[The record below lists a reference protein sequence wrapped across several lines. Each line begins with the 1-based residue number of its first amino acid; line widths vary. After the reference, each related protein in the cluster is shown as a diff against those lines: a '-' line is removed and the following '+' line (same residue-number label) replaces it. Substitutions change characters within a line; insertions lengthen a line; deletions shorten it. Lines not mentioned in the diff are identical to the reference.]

1 MGATKNLFE
10 LMTQQEIESKN
21 FLFTKKE
28 IILNATN
35 FAKNLIDSGEVD
47 KVELFAQAIRMS
59 EALSVIT
66 EQLKQS
72 LPQENFEAFGLK
84 GTYRSGGS
92 TPNYSEDE
100 LWSKLKEKLTDREML
115 LKVAMKSKETI
126 YDSEGCEVP
135 RVSENVRKSSL
146 SITY

>member
-1 MGATKNLFE
+1 
-10 LMTQQEIESKN
+10 
-21 FLFTKKE
+21 
-28 IILNATN
+28 
-35 FAKNLIDSGEVD
+35 
-47 KVELFAQAIRMS
+47 
-59 EALSVIT
+59 
-66 EQLKQS
+66 

-115 LKVAMKSKETI
+115 LKVAMKSNSVI
-126 YDSEGCEVP
+126 YDEDGVEIKK
-135 RVSENVRKSSL
+135 VSSTNRKSSL

>member
-1 MGATKNLFE
+1 MSKDLF
-10 LMTQQEIESKN
+10 LMMREQEVQSSN
-21 FLFTKKE
+21 FVPTKKE

-59 EALSVIT
+59 EALAVVT

-72 LPQENFEAFGLK
+72 LPLENFEAFGLK

-115 LKVAMKSKETI
+115 LKVAMKSNSVI
-126 YDSEGCEVP
+126 YDEDGVEIKK
-135 RVSENVRKSSL
+135 VSSTNRKSSL
-146 SITY
+146 SISY

>member
-1 MGATKNLFE
+1 MSKDLF
-10 LMTQQEIESKN
+10 LMMREQEVQSSN
-21 FLFTKKE
+21 FLPTKKE
-28 IILNATN
+28 VIASSER

-47 KVELFAQAIRMS
+47 KMELFAQAIRMS
-59 EALSVIT
+59 EALTVIT

-115 LKVAMKSKETI
+115 LKVAMKSNSVI
-126 YDSEGCEVP
+126 YDEDGVEIKK
-135 RVSENVRKSSL
+135 VSSTNRKSSL
-146 SITY
+146 SISY

>member
-1 MGATKNLFE
+1 MGKSKNLFE
-10 LMTQQEIESKN
+10 LMNQQEVQSSN
-21 FLFTKKE
+21 FVPTKKE

-59 EALSVIT
+59 EALAVIT

-115 LKVAMKSKETI
+115 LKVAMKSNSVI
-126 YDSEGCEVP
+126 YDEDGVEIKK
-135 RVSENVRKSSL
+135 VSSTNRKSSL
-146 SITY
+146 SISY

>member
-1 MGATKNLFE
+1 MMRE
-10 LMTQQEIESKN
+10 QEVQSSN
-21 FLFTKKE
+21 FVPTKKE

-59 EALSVIT
+59 EALAVIT

-115 LKVAMKSKETI
+115 LKVAMKSNSVI
-126 YDSEGCEVP
+126 YDEDGVEIKK
-135 RVSENVRKSSL
+135 VSSTNRKSSL

>member
-28 IILNATN
+28 IILNASN

-59 EALSVIT
+59 EALTVIT

-135 RVSENVRKSSL
+135 RVSENIRKSSL
-146 SITY
+146 SINY

>member
-1 MGATKNLFE
+1 MGKSKNLFE
-10 LMTQQEIESKN
+10 LMNQQEVQSSN
-21 FLFTKKE
+21 FVPTKKE

-59 EALSVIT
+59 EALTVIT

-100 LWSKLKEKLTDREML
+100 LWSKLKQKLTDREML
-115 LKVAMKSKETI
+115 LKVAMKSNSVI
-126 YDSEGCEVP
+126 YDEDGVEIKK
-135 RVSENVRKSSL
+135 VSSTNRKSSL
-146 SITY
+146 SISY

>member
-1 MGATKNLFE
+1 MGKSKNLFE
-10 LMTQQEIESKN
+10 LMNQQEVQTSN
-21 FLFTKKE
+21 FLPTKKE
-28 IILNATN
+28 VIASSEK
-35 FAKNLIDSGEVD
+35 FAKDLINAGEVD

-59 EALSVIT
+59 EALAVIT
-66 EQLKQS
+66 DQLKNS

-84 GTYRSGGS
+84 GTFRNGGS

-115 LKVAMKSKETI
+115 LKVAMKSNDTI

-135 RVSENVRKSSL
+135 RVSENIRKSSL
-146 SITY
+146 SISY

>member
-1 MGATKNLFE
+1 MSKDLF
-10 LMTQQEIESKN
+10 LMMREQEVQSSN
-21 FLFTKKE
+21 FVPTKKE

-59 EALSVIT
+59 EALTVIT

-115 LKVAMKSKETI
+115 LKVAMKSNSVI
-126 YDSEGCEVP
+126 YDEDGVEIKK
-135 RVSENVRKSSL
+135 VSSTNRKSSL
-146 SITY
+146 SISY

>member
-1 MGATKNLFE
+1 MGKSKNLFE
-10 LMTQQEIESKN
+10 LMNQQEVQSSN
-21 FLFTKKE
+21 FVPTKKE

-59 EALSVIT
+59 EALTVIT

-72 LPQENFEAFGLK
+72 LPLENFEAFGLK
-84 GTYRSGGS
+84 GTYQSGGS

-115 LKVAMKSKETI
+115 LKVAMKSNSVI
-126 YDSEGCEVP
+126 YDEDGVEIKK
-135 RVSENVRKSSL
+135 VSSTNRKSSL
-146 SITY
+146 SISY

>member
-1 MGATKNLFE
+1 MKTSKDLF
-10 LMTQQEIESKN
+10 LMMRESEIQTSN
-21 FLFTKKE
+21 FLPTKKE
-28 IILNATN
+28 VVLSSEK
-35 FAKNLIDSGEVD
+35 FAKDLIDAGEVD

-66 EQLKQS
+66 DQLKKS

-100 LWSKLKEKLTDREML
+100 LWSKLKEKLSDREML

-126 YDSEGCEVP
+126 YDSEGVEVP
-135 RVSENVRKSSL
+135 RVSENIRKSSL
-146 SITY
+146 SISY

>member
-1 MGATKNLFE
+1 MSKDLF
-10 LMTQQEIESKN
+10 LMMREQEVQTSN
-21 FLFTKKE
+21 FVPTKKE

-59 EALSVIT
+59 EALAVIT

-115 LKVAMKSKETI
+115 LKVAMKSNSVI
-126 YDSEGCEVP
+126 YDEDGVEIKK
-135 RVSENVRKSSL
+135 VSSTNRKSSL
-146 SITY
+146 SISY

>member
-1 MGATKNLFE
+1 MKSSKDLF
-10 LMTQQEIESKN
+10 LMMRESEIQTSN
-21 FLFTKKE
+21 FLPTKKE
-28 IILNATN
+28 VVASSEK
-35 FAKNLIDSGEVD
+35 FAKDLINAGEVD

-66 EQLKQS
+66 DELKKS
-72 LPQENFEAFGLK
+72 LPEENFEAFGLK
-84 GTYRSGGS
+84 GTFRNGGS

-126 YDSEGCEVP
+126 YDSEGVEVP
-135 RVSENVRKSSL
+135 KVSENIKKSSL

>member
-1 MGATKNLFE
+1 MRNRDLF
-10 LMTQQEIESKN
+10 LMMREQEVQTSN
-21 FLFTKKE
+21 FVPTKKE
-28 IILNATN
+28 IILNASN
-35 FAKNLIDSGEVD
+35 FAKSLIDSGEVD

-135 RVSENVRKSSL
+135 RVSENIRKSSL
-146 SITY
+146 AISY

>member
-1 MGATKNLFE
+1 MGKSKNLFE
-10 LMTQQEIESKN
+10 LMNQQEVQSSN
-21 FLFTKKE
+21 FLPTKKE
-28 IILNATN
+28 LIASSER
-35 FAKNLIDSGEVD
+35 FAKDLINAGEVD

-59 EALSVIT
+59 EALAVVT

-72 LPQENFEAFGLK
+72 LPLENFEAFGLK

-115 LKVAMKSKETI
+115 LKVAMKSNESI
-126 YDSEGCEVP
+126 YDSQGCEVP
-135 RVSENVRKSSL
+135 RVGENIRKSSL
-146 SITY
+146 SISY

>member
-1 MGATKNLFE
+1 MKTSKDLF
-10 LMTQQEIESKN
+10 LMMRESEIQTSN
-21 FLFTKKE
+21 FLPTKKE
-28 IILNATN
+28 VVSSSEK
-35 FAKNLIDSGEVD
+35 FAKDLIDAGEVD

-66 EQLKQS
+66 DQLKQS

-100 LWSKLKEKLTDREML
+100 LWRKLKEKLTDREML

-126 YDSEGCEVP
+126 YDSEGVEVP
-135 RVSENVRKSSL
+135 RVSENIRKSSL
-146 SITY
+146 SISY

>member
-1 MGATKNLFE
+1 MMRE
-10 LMTQQEIESKN
+10 QEVQSSN
-21 FLFTKKE
+21 FVPTKKE

-59 EALSVIT
+59 EALAVIT

-115 LKVAMKSKETI
+115 LKVAMKSNSVI
-126 YDSEGCEVP
+126 YDEDGVEIKK
-135 RVSENVRKSSL
+135 VSSTNRKSSL
-146 SITY
+146 SISY

>member
-1 MGATKNLFE
+1 MSKDLF
-10 LMTQQEIESKN
+10 LMMREQEVQSSN
-21 FLFTKKE
+21 FVPTKKE

-59 EALSVIT
+59 EALAVIT

-115 LKVAMKSKETI
+115 LKVAMKSNSVI
-126 YDSEGCEVP
+126 YDEDGVEIKK
-135 RVSENVRKSSL
+135 VSSTNRKSSL
-146 SITY
+146 SISY